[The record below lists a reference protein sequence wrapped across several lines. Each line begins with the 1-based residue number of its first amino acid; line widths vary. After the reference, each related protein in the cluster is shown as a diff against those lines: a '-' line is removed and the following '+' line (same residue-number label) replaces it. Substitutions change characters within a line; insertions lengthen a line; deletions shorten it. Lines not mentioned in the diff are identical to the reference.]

1 MAILVVNQI
10 YGYVAVW
17 LTEIELNRTQTEFDD
32 SLSLKIY
39 LLQFV
44 NYYASIFYIAFFK
57 VISFCTI
64 NMNWTF
70 TISHMKSRY
79 EILLNVYENIAYKI
93 NSSVE
98 PT

>member
-57 VISFCTI
+57 VISFGTI
-64 NMNWTF
+64 KMNWTL
-70 TISHMKSRY
+70 TISRMKLRN
-79 EILLNVYENIAYKI
+79 EILLNAYKNIAHKI
-93 NSSVE
+93 NSSVG
-98 PT
+98 PF

>member
-57 VISFCTI
+57 VIIFCTI
-64 NMNWTF
+64 KMNWTL
-70 TISHMKSRY
+70 TISRMKLRC
-79 EILLNVYENIAYKI
+79 EILLNAYKNIAYKI
-93 NSSVE
+93 K
-98 PT
+98 